1 MINFGKTCQSGS
13 AQDRMDLGQARLLV
27 KERIQDILRRSDRA
41 VRDVMEHL
49 AGSDGKAFRAYLL
62 LAAAADEDGFVPA
75 CAIDAAAALEL
86 LHLATLVHDDV
97 LDDAPLRRGKASVY
111 SLFGKKTAVLSGD
124 YLFSLALTLIAGIA
138 ESHALR
144 YSEFSRAI
152 AQICMGELSQHRH
165 NRDVD
170 LSVFSYLRIIS
181 GKTAVLFALAMSA
194 GSILGGYSEAQAHRM
209 SRFGHAI
216 GMHFQLVDDCLDYEV
231 STQTMKKQTAKDLAE
246 GVVTLP
252 LIFALAEKPA
262 LRDLMRHSKLTP
274 ADIVAISKDIV
285 ATGYVGRARQV
296 AQRYLDKA
304 RSILAQEDSQARRQR
319 LGAILDS
326 IAARNH

>member
-1 MINFGKTCQSGS
+1 MTDIKSCQSGS
-13 AQDRMDLGQARLLV
+13 AQDRIDLGQARLLV
-27 KERIQDILRRSDRA
+27 KERIQSILHRSDRA

-62 LAAAADEDGFVPA
+62 LAASVDEDGLVPV
-75 CAIDAAAALEL
+75 CAIDAAAAVEL
-86 LHLATLVHDDV
+86 LHLATLVHDDI
-97 LDDAPLRRGKASVY
+97 LDDAPLRRGKASVH

-138 ESHALR
+138 ETHPLR

-170 LSVFSYLRIIS
+170 LTVFSYLRIIS
-181 GKTAVLFALAMSA
+181 GKTAVLFALAMYA
-194 GSILGGYSEAQAHRM
+194 GSILGGHSETQSRRL
-209 SRFGHAI
+209 SRFGFCI
-216 GMHFQLVDDCLDYEV
+216 GMHFQLADDCLDYEV

-246 GVVTLP
+246 GIVTLP

-262 LRDLMRHSKLTP
+262 LRDLVRG
-274 ADIVAISKDIV
+274 ADLDPMEIAAISKELV
-285 ATGYVGRARQV
+285 AAGYVGRARRV
-296 AQRYLDKA
+296 AQRYIDKA
-304 RSILAQEDSQARRQR
+304 RSILESVDGQSRRQH
-319 LGAILDS
+319 LGEIVDS
-326 IAARNH
+326 IAARRY

>member
-1 MINFGKTCQSGS
+1 MTDSKACQSGS
-13 AQDRMDLGQARLLV
+13 AQDRIDLGQARLLV
-27 KERIQDILRRSDRA
+27 KERIQAILYRSDRA

-62 LAAAADEDGFVPA
+62 LAAAADEDGLVPA
-75 CAIDAAAALEL
+75 CAVDAAAALEL
-86 LHLATLVHDDV
+86 LHLATLVHDDI
-97 LDDAPLRRGKASVY
+97 LDDAPLRRGKASVH

-138 ESHALR
+138 ETHPLR

-165 NRDVD
+165 NRDTD

-194 GSILGGYSEAQAHRM
+194 GSILGTGSDAQSHRM
-209 SRFGHAI
+209 SRFGFYI

-252 LIFALAEKPA
+252 LIFALAEQPA
-262 LRDLMRHSKLTP
+262 LRELVRRTDLSP
-274 ADIVAISKDIV
+274 ADIAAVSQDLVA
-285 ATGYVGRARQV
+285 AGYVGRARRV

-304 RSILAQEDSQARRQR
+304 GSILQHIEGPARRQR
-319 LGAILDS
+319 LQEILTS
-326 IAARNH
+326 IADRKY

>member
-1 MINFGKTCQSGS
+1 MIDIKSCQSGP
-13 AQDRMDLGQARLLV
+13 AQDRIDLGQARLLV
-27 KERIQDILRRSDRA
+27 KERIQSILHRSDRA

-62 LAAAADEDGFVPA
+62 LAAATDEDGFVPS

-86 LHLATLVHDDV
+86 LHLATLVHDDI
-97 LDDAPLRRGKASVY
+97 LDDAPLRRGKASVH

-138 ESHALR
+138 ETHALR
-144 YSEFSRAI
+144 YSEFSRSI

-194 GSILGGYSEAQAHRM
+194 GAILGGYSESQAHRM
-209 SRFGHAI
+209 SRFGFYV
-216 GMHFQLVDDCLDYEV
+216 GMHFQLADDCLDYEV

-252 LIFALAEKPA
+252 LIFALAEQPA
-262 LRDLMRHSKLTP
+262 LRELVRRVELTP
-274 ADIVAISKDIV
+274 TEIATISKDLV
-285 ATGYVGRARQV
+285 TAGYVGRARQV
-296 AQRYLDKA
+296 AKRYLDKA
-304 RSILAQEDSQARRQR
+304 SSILSQVEGQARRQR
-319 LGAILDS
+319 LGEILTS
-326 IAARNH
+326 IAERRY